1 MNYCSYCKCHG
12 SKCQRKAFIIQTK
25 NKTFKVIFF
34 ATSFTASL
42 KIRRLSNLLKRI
54 IFHPIRNE
62 KWQLNFKEYKELHL
76 NQNENARFFENNN
89 EKGFK
94 ENMEIQNPILS
105 VVNTSEKL
113 EIYQIWI
120 FSEYKN
126 RYFECCLIRPFKY

>member
-1 MNYCSYCKCHG
+1 MMQEWPKGTIVVIVNAMVLNVREKLLS
-12 SKCQRKAFIIQTK
+12 SKL
-25 NKTFKVIFF
+25 KTRHLWFF
-34 ATSFTASL
+34 CNFFFYGITEDTTAQLFTE
-42 KIRRLSNLLKRI
+42 RI

-76 NQNENARFFENNN
+76 NQNDNARFFENNN

-120 FSEYKN
+120 F
-126 RYFECCLIRPFKY
+126 